1 MFRHSLLSLV
11 CVFAFSAAIIAQP
24 AEANKPATKNVTN
37 TPKTAKDAEAERVLK
52 ERRDNA
58 QSLLLSLA
66 SDAGRFNDQ
75 TLRARTQARIA
86 DVLWTADPDRAG
98 ALIGAPARCYS
109 RGAGS

>member
-1 MFRHSLLSLV
+1 M
-11 CVFAFSAAIIAQP
+11 
-24 AEANKPATKNVTN
+24 
-37 TPKTAKDAEAERVLK
+37 K

-86 DVLWTADPDRAG
+86 DVLWSADPDRAR
-98 ALIGAPARCYS
+98 ALFRKAWESAEIVDQEGQRKVEEDIKQQKASNGGGSVSVLGAPKIGRASCRE
-109 RGAGS
+109 RG